1 MSRLEKFSST
11 RRVPCSRKGTDP
23 ARYWR
28 AARFPADPDH
38 RNRDLVATLQKVAK
52 VQFVNDGDS

>member
-1 MSRLEKFSST
+1 MLTAGEF
-11 RRVPCSRKGTDP
+11 RR
-23 ARYWR
+23 
-28 AARFPADPDH
+28 